1 MSLERE
7 EPVRYEDHL
16 RRRAEFRKRILR
28 LQDGRQPG
36 RRPRDPVSERL
47 LTQLMI
53 ARYRRWL
60 ASGRLQR
67 LGPRVWRFRP
77 EIPA

>member
-1 MSLERE
+1 MI
-7 EPVRYEDHL
+7 RYKDHL
-16 RRRAEFRKRILR
+16 KRRAEFRQRLLR
-28 LQDGRQPG
+28 LQDARQPG

-47 LTQLMI
+47 LTQLML

-67 LGPRVWRFRP
+67 PSPRVWRFSP
-77 EIPA
+77 DIPG